1 MFRATLPQRLT
12 YCGGPVLIE
21 AAGVL
26 ADIRRRAQA
35 ARA

>member
-21 AAGVL
+21 AAAGL
-26 ADIRRRAQA
+26 PTSGGAP
-35 ARA
+35 